1 MAGPIRTSRAG
12 QLRRRGLI
20 RARLGRALACCAALL
35 GFAPAAA
42 QADDSGLVWA
52 LRGAHNTVYVAGS
65 VHLLRDDGAALPAP
79 LERAYAEAETLLME
93 IDLDNLDPMAGAR
106 FTATH
111 AVYGA
116 DTSLPQVLGEE
127 RWRATVAAAE
137 RAGVAPALL
146 ERFEPWA
153 VALLL
158 TVAQLQKE
166 GLSPEAGVEQQLAR
180 RAAEDGKPID
190 GLETLEQQL
199 QLFDSLSPALQ
210 ARFLELTVAESD
222 DLGAELDR
230 IDSAWRAGREPELA
244 ALLTRECA
252 RFPELYASLVDAR
265 NAAWVAPIRAQLERR
280 EDVLVVVG
288 SLHLV
293 GEQSVIARLR
303 AAGLD
308 PVRVTAR

>member
-1 MAGPIRTSRAG
+1 M
-12 QLRRRGLI
+12 
-20 RARLGRALACCAALL
+20 
-35 GFAPAAA
+35 
-42 QADDSGLVWA
+42 
-52 LRGAHNTVYVAGS
+52 
-65 VHLLRDDGAALPAP
+65 
-79 LERAYAEAETLLME
+79 
-93 IDLDNLDPMAGAR
+93 
-106 FTATH
+106 
-111 AVYGA
+111 
-116 DTSLPQVLGEE
+116 
-127 RWRATVAAAE
+127 
-137 RAGVAPALL
+137 L

-180 RAAEDGKPID
+180 RAAQDGKPID

-199 QLFDSLSPALQ
+199 TLFDALSPELQ
-210 ARFLELTVAESD
+210 ARFLELTVAEAAD
-222 DLGAELDR
+222 VGTELDQ
-230 IDSAWRAGREPELA
+230 IYAAWRAGRVEDLE
-244 ALLTRECA
+244 ALLTREYA

-293 GEQSVIARLR
+293 GPQSVIARLR
-303 AAGLD
+303 AAGLE

>member
-1 MAGPIRTSRAG
+1 MAGSIRASRGA
-12 QLRRRGLI
+12 QLRGRGLI
-20 RARLGRALACCAALL
+20 RAGLGRALACCAALL
-35 GFAPAAA
+35 GLAPALA
-42 QADDSGLVWA
+42 QADDAGLVWA
-52 LRGAHNTVYVAGS
+52 LRGAHNTVYLAGS
-65 VHLLRDDGAALPAP
+65 VHLLRDDGAPLPAP
-79 LERAYAEAETLLME
+79 LERAYGDAEALLME
-93 IDLDNLDPMAGAR
+93 IDLDSLDPMAGAR

-111 AVYGA
+111 AIYGA
-116 DTSLPQVLGEE
+116 DTSLPAVLGEQ

-137 RAGVAPALL
+137 RAGVPPAML

-180 RAAEDGKPID
+180 RAAQDGKPID

-199 QLFDSLSPALQ
+199 TLFDALSPELQ
-210 ARFLELTVAESD
+210 ARFLELTVAEAAD
-222 DLGAELDR
+222 VGTELDQ
-230 IDSAWRAGREPELA
+230 IYAAWRAGRVEDLE
-244 ALLTRECA
+244 ALLTREYA

-293 GEQSVIARLR
+293 GPQSVIARLR
-303 AAGLD
+303 AAGLE